1 MGRPKTPTAKLKL
14 HGAYRKDRHGDRA
27 AEPQPEGLPVPA
39 EELTGRAAEHWQLVV
54 RPLVDMGVAKAI
66 DGPALTMM
74 CQFWAKA
81 QSYLSLRDGDYKNDQ
96 SAVMAAK
103 QWRDLASRFGL
114 TASDRASLQVGEK
127 QSNDPAAKYLA

>member
-1 MGRPKTPTAKLKL
+1 MGRPRTPTNKLKL
-14 HGAYRKDRHGDRA
+14 HGALRADRHGDRA
-27 AEPQPEGLPVPA
+27 AEPKYIGVPKP
-39 EELTGRAAEHWQLVV
+39 AAELVGESLAHWEFVVGQLIES
-54 RPLVDMGVAKAI
+54 GVAKEI

-81 QSYLSLRDGDYKNDQ
+81 QGYLSASQGDYKVDQ

-114 TASDRASLQVGEK
+114 TAVDRTHIQVGTAEDH
-127 QSNDPAAKYLA
+127 DPASKYVC